1 MTTNAQLI
9 TLEQAD
15 TLAAVLEARAK
26 RTPRSVAYSQLDPAT
41 DQWRSYTW
49 EQVTALGARWQQGL
63 KSLGL
68 ERGDRVAVML
78 RNCLEWVLFDQ
89 AALGLGLV
97 TVPVYTNDRADNV
110 AYILENAGVRVLLI
124 ENQEQWNELESEA
137 ERLSGL
143 TAVLTLEPVS
153 SHAGTVNLLTVADW
167 LPAGEEAAFEA
178 MALDSNELATIVYT
192 SGTTGRPKGVMLSH
206 RNILWNVH
214 ASLSVIPVSGD
225 DHMLSFLPLSHT
237 FERTAGYYLS
247 IVTGA
252 QVSFAQSVAQ
262 LADDLVA
269 VKPTILIAV
278 PRIFERIYGRLKEKL
293 AAEPAVARRLFELA
307 VATGW
312 HRFEYS
318 QGRARWNPRLLLWP
332 ALEKLV
338 AKKVQGRLGGRLQ
351 YAVSGGAA
359 LSPDIA
365 ELFIGLGINIIQG
378 YGLTE
383 TSPVIAGNL
392 PRNNIPAS
400 VGQPLPGVEVTVGAD
415 DELLT
420 RSPSVMLGYW
430 NNEEATRAVVDADG
444 WLHTGDKVRIGE
456 QGHIFITGRLKEI
469 IVLSNGEKIPPG
481 DLELAISLDPLIEQ
495 AMIIGERR
503 PYLAALAVLNAEA
516 LEPIA
521 RDLGLD
527 PVDPAS
533 FTDGRLEQV
542 VLERIQRSL
551 ARFPGYAK
559 LHRVALVPE
568 PWSIENEMMTPTL
581 KLKRHRILTRYQD
594 RVDALYAGH

>member
-1 MTTNAQLI
+1 
-9 TLEQAD
+9 
-15 TLAAVLEARAK
+15 
-26 RTPRSVAYSQLDPAT
+26 
-41 DQWRSYTW
+41 
-49 EQVTALGARWQQGL
+49 
-63 KSLGL
+63 
-68 ERGDRVAVML
+68 
-78 RNCLEWVLFDQ
+78 
-89 AALGLGLV
+89 
-97 TVPVYTNDRADNV
+97 
-110 AYILENAGVRVLLI
+110 
-124 ENQEQWNELESEA
+124 
-137 ERLSGL
+137 
-143 TAVLTLEPVS
+143 
-153 SHAGTVNLLTVADW
+153 
-167 LPAGEEAAFEA
+167 

-252 QVSFAQSVAQ
+252 QVSFAQSVAK

-293 AAEPAVARRLFELA
+293 AAEPAAARRLFELA
-307 VATGW
+307 VSTGW
-312 HRFEYS
+312 RRFEYS
-318 QGRARWNPRLLLWP
+318 QGRAQWSPRLLLWP